1 LLNSLAATLM
11 SQGQWQDALSYLQQV
26 RELNPD
32 YVTTYTNLG
41 RLHVALQEYEEARL
55 ALWEAI
61 QINPFDPT
69 LHFHLAESYRQLGM
83 ADQAQQEQQLFE
95 RLQEMP

>member
-1 LLNSLAATLM
+1 
-11 SQGQWQDALSYLQQV
+11 
-26 RELNPD
+26 
-32 YVTTYTNLG
+32 LG
-41 RLHVALQEYEEARL
+41 RLHVALQEYEAARL
-55 ALWEAI
+55 ALWEAV

-83 ADQAQQEQQLFE
+83 TDKAQQEQQLFE